1 MGTLTQKICEK
12 SMDEKTIIYALASI
26 IATVVGFVVRRELSR
41 EKDKER
47 EVQARIQDKETEIA
61 RLTDEIKALR
71 EWKDKLYEEALQRRI
86 QNGTVDRR

>member
-1 MGTLTQKICEK
+1 
-12 SMDEKTIIYALASI
+12 MDEKTIIYALASI

-61 RLTDEIKALR
+61 RLSEELKVLR
-71 EWKDKLYEEALQRRI
+71 EWKDKLFEETLKRRE
-86 QNGTVDRR
+86 QNGDSNRR

>member
-1 MGTLTQKICEK
+1 
-12 SMDEKTIIYALASI
+12 MDEKTIIYALASI
-26 IATVVGFVVRRELSR
+26 IATVVGFVVRRELLR

-61 RLTDEIKALR
+61 RLSEEIKALR
-71 EWKDKLYEEALQRRI
+71 EWKDKLYEEAIQRRI